1 MGYVF
6 EIDVWVI
13 IYIMIDIEMDWVIFF
28 FI

>member
-13 IYIMIDIEMDWVIFF
+13 MYIMIDIEIDWVICF